1 MATRRRSAL
10 RWLRGALVA
19 TACSAAA
26 LGAAALPAPTAGGL
40 ERPAAPDDST
50 ASTAAT
56 TTVPITASSTN
67 TTTASGSTTPDT
79 GADTVPPD
87 TVPDT
92 TPDNSGVDGSG
103 GESDDVVT
111 TGDTVTRESSQ
122 PSVSTSEIPTGSII
136 LAVLVLAGG
145 VVVVARWRGSE
156 LVGLVPHPDQGRP
169 GGSPSSVTRSPP
181 IVASR
186 RTDGSASDT
195 ASDSGARTAID
206 TVTLDFLLELGEG
219 LIDAGDAVHNVTGTL
234 QAIATVNGIA
244 NLGAIVLPTA
254 LILSVPGADDVTTE
268 VSVAG
273 TAKLRLDQVEALID
287 VAQRAERGDL
297 NPVDGRRALTE
308 IRERPPAFL
317 PIVQVVGSA
326 VAAGGLAL
334 ILRGGWPE
342 VPIAAVLGGLVGLL
356 NRLTARRRYLYRPFW
371 PLLASFVASATTF
384 AALRAT
390 DLIAFPTLVAPL
402 ITFLPG
408 ALLTIAVL
416 ELATGQIIAGASRLA
431 AGVFQLILLALGIVA
446 GARFVGVPA
455 DSVGSEPEGPIA
467 VAGPWVG
474 VAVFGL
480 GVSWSQGLRRTSW
493 VWIVVVLY
501 AAYAGQVVGGL
512 FFGGELS
519 SFFGAAAMTP
529 IAVLLA
535 RLGLGPPTLVTFLP
549 AFWMLVPG
557 ALGLEGVTRIIGDD
571 RITGTAPLTATVT
584 SMVGIAL
591 GILLG
596 LALSAPDPSRPWTA
610 SDRPNIPWRRRSAT

>member
-1 MATRRRSAL
+1 MLLALAPTVAAMSDRRRSAL
-10 RWLRGALVA
+10 RWLGGAAAVA
-19 TACSAAA
+19 SCSAAA
-26 LGAAALPAPTAGGL
+26 LALVALPVGAHDVSAH
-40 ERPAAPDDST
+40 RAAPDDST
-50 ASTAAT
+50 APTTAT
-56 TTVPITASSTN
+56 TQVPITASSP
-67 TTTASGSTTPDT
+67 TTTAAPASTTPDT

-87 TVPDT
+87 TTPDTSPDT
-92 TPDNSGVDGSG
+92 TPDTSTDGSG
-103 GESDDVVT
+103 DAGDDLATTES
-111 TGDTVTRESSQ
+111 TVTRDSSQ
-122 PSVSTSEIPTGSII
+122 PSVSTSDIPTGSIV

-145 VVVVARWRGSE
+145 GVVLARWRGKE
-156 LVGLVPHPDQGRP
+156 LVGLGAHSGDDRP
-169 GGSPSSVTRSPP
+169 AEAAPGTAGGGAA
-181 IVASR
+181 VAEV
-186 RTDGSASDT
+186 
-195 ASDSGARTAID
+195 RTAVD

-234 QAIATVNGIA
+234 QEIAKVNGIS

-273 TAKLRLDQVEALID
+273 TTKLRLDQVEALID

-297 NPVDGRRALTE
+297 NPIDGRRILTE
-308 IRERPPAFL
+308 IREQPPVFS

-342 VPIAAVLGGLVGLL
+342 VPIAAGLGALVGLL
-356 NRLTARRRYLYRPFW
+356 NRLTAGRRYLYRPFW
-371 PLLASFVASATTF
+371 PLLASFVVSAATF

-390 DLIAFPTLVAPL
+390 DLVAFPTLVAPL

-446 GARFVGVPA
+446 GARFVGVPPDA
-455 DSVGSEPEGPIA
+455 VGSPPEGPIA

-501 AAYAGQVVGGL
+501 AAYAGQVIGGL

-519 SFFGAAAMTP
+519 SFFGAVAMTP

-535 RLGLGPPTLVTFLP
+535 RLSLGPPTLVTFLP

-557 ALGLEGVTRIIGDD
+557 ALGLEGVTRIIGDE
-571 RITGTAPLTATVT
+571 RINGTAPLTTTVT

-596 LALSAPDPSRPWTA
+596 LALSAPDPARPWTA
-610 SDRPNIPWRRRSAT
+610 SDRPNIPWRRRSTQ

>member
-1 MATRRRSAL
+1 MAIQRRSVL
-10 RWLRGALVA
+10 RWLSGALLA
-19 TACSAAA
+19 AACSAAA
-26 LGAAALPAPTAGGL
+26 LVSVALPTRATAAA
-40 ERPAAPDDST
+40 ERLAVPDDSI
-50 ASTAAT
+50 ASTTAAT
-56 TTVPITASSTN
+56 TVPVTASSTS
-67 TTTASGSTTPDT
+67 TTTATGSTTPDT

-87 TVPDT
+87 TSPDDT
-92 TPDNSGVDGSG
+92 GSEGSG
-103 GESDDVVT
+103 GEGDDVST
-111 TGDTVTRESSQ
+111 TEATVSRGSSQ

-136 LAVLVLAGG
+136 LAVLVLASG
-145 VVVVARWRGSE
+145 VVVLARWRGKE
-156 LVGLVPHPDQGRP
+156 LVGLVPHADDDRP
-169 GGSPSSVTRSPP
+169 AASQPGIAVSTAVDVTSETESS
-181 IVASR
+181 I
-186 RTDGSASDT
+186 
-195 ASDSGARTAID
+195 GARTAVD

-254 LILSVPGADDVTTE
+254 LILSVPGVDDVTTE

-273 TAKLRLDQVEALID
+273 TTKLRLDQVEALID

-297 NPVDGRRALTE
+297 NPVDGRRALAE

-326 VAAGGLAL
+326 VAAAGLAL

-356 NRLTARRRYLYRPFW
+356 NRLTVGRRYLYRPFW
-371 PLLASFVASATTF
+371 PLLAAFVASAATF

-455 DSVGSEPEGPIA
+455 DSVGTEPEGPIA
-467 VAGPWVG
+467 VAGPWIG

-519 SFFGAAAMTP
+519 SFFGAVAMTP

-535 RLGLGPPTLVTFLP
+535 RLSLGPPTLVTFLP

-557 ALGLEGVTRIIGDD
+557 ALGLEGVTRIIGDE
-571 RITGTAPLTATVT
+571 RITGTAPLTTTVT

-596 LALSAPDPSRPWTA
+596 LALSAPDPARPWTA
-610 SDRPNIPWRRRSAT
+610 SNRPNVPWRRRDAT